1 MRFPIDAEQTC
12 TDPIDTAVD
21 KMIGLGDGVA
31 TGDVMIYAKALSS
44 CTCLFDLSSTIGGYV
59 PDPLS
64 GFCDDEISGNS
75 SNIDAGLPIRDIDTI
90 ERHDN
95 SFPLQWSGPLKD
107 GGQEN
112 V

>member
-1 MRFPIDAEQTC
+1 MNTVE
-12 TDPIDTAVD
+12 
-21 KMIGLGDGVA
+21 
-31 TGDVMIYAKALSS
+31 
-44 CTCLFDLSSTIGGYV
+44 
-59 PDPLS
+59 
-64 GFCDDEISGNS
+64 
-75 SNIDAGLPIRDIDTI
+75 PIRDIDTI